1 MSLSQQRR
9 FPRSARSVGA
19 ARSFALDVLAQ
30 WGITDRHDD
39 VQLCV
44 SELATNALQHG
55 VPAGREFCVGIEVDG
70 ALLRVHVRD
79 SGDGRPE
86 VQSPGSD
93 ECTGRGLRI
102 VAELADDFG
111 VTEHVVGKT
120 VWLELK
126 IAAPHDR
133 PAASSSFGSSRMSS
147 NTTVPG
153 PSSRDAGVRPPQ

>member
-86 VQSPGSD
+86 VQSPGRTS
-93 ECTGRGLRI
+93 
-102 VAELADDFG
+102 APG
-111 VTEHVVGKT
+111 VVC
-120 VWLELK
+120 
-126 IAAPHDR
+126 
-133 PAASSSFGSSRMSS
+133 ASSPNWPMTSASRSMSS
-147 NTTVPG
+147 
-153 PSSRDAGVRPPQ
+153 ARPFGWS